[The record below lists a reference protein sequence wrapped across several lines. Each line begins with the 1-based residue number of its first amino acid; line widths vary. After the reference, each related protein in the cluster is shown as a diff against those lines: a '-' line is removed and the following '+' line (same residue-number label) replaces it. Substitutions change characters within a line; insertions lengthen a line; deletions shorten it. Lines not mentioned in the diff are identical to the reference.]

1 MIESV
6 NPRQNFDV
14 NVGGTLNCL
23 EAAKVN
29 SCKKFIFA
37 STGGALMGNAPPPV
51 SENSVPSPLSP
62 YGASKLAG
70 EAYCQAYS
78 KSYGLHTL
86 IFRFANVFGKY
97 SLHKQGVFNKFF
109 ECITSGRPLQIYGTP
124 TRDFIYADDLVTG
137 IIEGTER
144 APKRRHFSPELGTE
158 TKILDFAKLLF
169 KEYGSEHSFEFQ
181 TQSQRAAKSC
191 KFSIT
196 CNKRYIWFQV

>member
-1 MIESV
+1 
-6 NPRQNFDV
+6 
-14 NVGGTLNCL
+14 
-23 EAAKVN
+23 
-29 SCKKFIFA
+29 
-37 STGGALMGNAPPPV
+37 MGNASPPV

-70 EAYCQAYS
+70 EGYCQAYS

-124 TRDFIYADDLVTG
+124 SRDFIYADDLVAG
-137 IIEGTER
+137 IIEGTR
-144 APKRRHFSPELGTE
+144 ASSKKGDIFHLSSGTE

-181 TQSQRAAKSC
+181 THSQRVGEVVQNSASHAKARDTFGF
-191 KFSIT
+191 K
-196 CNKRYIWFQV
+196 CNFTLQQAIKDTLTWYKNNSVEN